1 MRISSTISPGGTDY
15 NATFA
20 GPGISSVDLNWAL
33 PNPNP
38 LNIATLDI
46 PHNLLKTQVSIE
58 IYDSIGNEQLMD
70 IKLVDNQSATLTID
84 ASDIFAGYLYV
95 KG

>member
-1 MRISSTISPGGTDY
+1 MLT
-15 NATFA
+15 
-20 GPGISSVDLNWAL
+20 DLNWAL
-33 PNPNP
+33 PSPNP

-70 IKLVDNQSATLTID
+70 IKLVDNQNATLTVD